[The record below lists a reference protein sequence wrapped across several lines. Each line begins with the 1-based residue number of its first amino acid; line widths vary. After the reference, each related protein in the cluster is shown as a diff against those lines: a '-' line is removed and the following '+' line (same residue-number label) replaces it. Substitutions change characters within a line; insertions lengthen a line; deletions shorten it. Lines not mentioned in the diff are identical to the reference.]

1 MPKRT
6 EHECWNKYVYMH
18 AHSSNIHNSQ
28 KVETVQMSISSW
40 MDKQI
45 VLCTYNGILFSH
57 KNHEVLIYPTW
68 TNLEN
73 IMLRQRS
80 QTQRLI
86 IIWFY
91 FVWFPLYEIFSID
104 RSMETEHRLV
114 LAKGRCRGG
123 GVGSYCLMST
133 RFYCGMMEMFR
144 N

>member
-1 MPKRT
+1 MAPQFLFLGMPKRT

-28 KVETVQMSISSW
+28 RWKTNPMSISSW

-57 KNHEVLIYPTW
+57 KIMKYWYILHR

-104 RSMETEHRLV
+104 RSMETELV
-114 LAKGRCRGG
+114 GACQG
-123 GVGSYCLMST
+123 GVG
-133 RFYCGMMEMFR
+133 EEE
-144 N
+144 